1 MQVTDLG
8 AVLHMVGGT
17 AASYMIFFLP
27 GMLLLNAAIVKK
39 TASMADLQG
48 AEVSSSHLLAVFPKE
63 LVSCCSA
70 CAHHAW
76 IRIHRDRQVD
86 SSVCLRASH

>member
-1 MQVTDLG
+1 LLVVQVTDLG

-48 AEVSSSHLLAVFPKE
+48 AEVSSYVRTCWLSSPK
-63 LVSCCSA
+63 S
-70 CAHHAW
+70 
-76 IRIHRDRQVD
+76 
-86 SSVCLRASH
+86 LRAAVVHVLICMDNDAQR

>member
-48 AEVSSSHLLAVFPKE
+48 AEVSPPLWTCWLSSPKSLCPAVVHVLIMHGQE
-63 LVSCCSA
+63 CTGTGEVTVLSA
-70 CAHHAW
+70 
-76 IRIHRDRQVD
+76 
-86 SSVCLRASH
+86 